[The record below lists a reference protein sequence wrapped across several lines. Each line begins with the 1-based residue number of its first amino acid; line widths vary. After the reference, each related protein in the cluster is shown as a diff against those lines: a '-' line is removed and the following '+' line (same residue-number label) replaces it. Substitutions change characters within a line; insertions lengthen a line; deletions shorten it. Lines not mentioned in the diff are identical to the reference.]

1 MLGAGNFFNYIA
13 LKKEEQNLSANLENK
28 KLLVDEIK
36 EKLSKAKSVV
46 FVSFLGTN
54 VEADTK
60 LRKQIRESH
69 NDYKVYKNTLLLKAL
84 TDMGVEGVE
93 PYLHGS
99 TSVAIDYN
107 DEVGVAKTIDEA
119 KKDNENLVVKFGIV
133 NGKVVDEK
141 YVNQL
146 AKIPARETLY
156 AQLAFLLK
164 APMQKLAIGLKAVA
178 DKK

>member
-1 MLGAGNFFNYIA
+1 M
-13 LKKEEQNLSANLENK
+13 SANLENK
-28 KLLVDEIK
+28 KVLVEEIK

-46 FVSFLGTN
+46 FVSFVGTN

-60 LRKQIRESH
+60 LRASIRTGN

-99 TSVAIDYN
+99 TSVAIGYDN
-107 DEVGVAKTIDEA
+107 EVTVAKVINEA
-119 KKDNENLVVKFGIV
+119 KKDNENLKIKCGIV
-133 NGKVVDEK
+133 DGKIVDEK
-141 YVNQL
+141 YVQAL
-146 AKIPARETLY
+146 ANIPSKEELY
-156 AQLAFLLK
+156 AKLAYLLK
-164 APMQKLAIGLKAVA
+164 APMQKLAVGLKAVA

>member
-1 MLGAGNFFNYIA
+1 M
-13 LKKEEQNLSANLENK
+13 SANLENK
-28 KLLVDEIK
+28 KVLVEEIK

-46 FVSFLGTN
+46 FVSFVGTN

-60 LRKQIRESH
+60 LRANIRNGN

-99 TSVAIDYN
+99 TSVAIGYDN
-107 DEVGVAKTIDEA
+107 EVTVAKVIDEA
-119 KKDNENLVVKFGIV
+119 KKDNENLKIKCGIV
-133 NGKVVDEK
+133 DGKVVDEK
-141 YVNQL
+141 YVQAL
-146 AKIPARETLY
+146 ANIPSKEELY
-156 AQLAFLLK
+156 AKLAFLLK
-164 APMQKLAIGLKAVA
+164 APMQKLAVGLKAVA

>member
-1 MLGAGNFFNYIA
+1 M
-13 LKKEEQNLSANLENK
+13 SANLENK
-28 KLLVDEIK
+28 KLLVEEIK

-54 VEADTK
+54 VEADTA
-60 LRKQIRESH
+60 LRKSIRESQ

-84 TDMGVEGVE
+84 TEMGVEGVE

-107 DEVGVAKTIDEA
+107 DEVSVAKTINEA
-119 KKDNENLVVKFGIV
+119 KKDNDKLVVKFGIV
-133 NGKVVDEK
+133 GGKVVDDK
-141 YVNQL
+141 YVSQL
-146 AKIPARETLY
+146 ANIPSREALY

-164 APMQKLAIGLKAVA
+164 APVQKLAIGLKAVA
-178 DKK
+178 DKKAE